1 MKQSTGSLRAAVLA
15 LASLAL
21 WTGCNRGSTATSPAD
36 SAASSPPAAQ
46 AASGQAAAIDFVHGY
61 RQGTQ
66 AAREQSKP
74 MLLFFT
80 AEWCGYCH
88 AMELET
94 LRDPRIVALAKHF
107 VCVVVDADAEPDVCR
122 LFRVRGYPTVQ
133 FVSPRGVALNRL
145 VGKQPVAQLS
155 MEMQAALEAIARRI
169 DHPPAAQTR

>member
-1 MKQSTGSLRAAVLA
+1 MRQPTGSQWAALLA
-15 LASLAL
+15 LASLAP
-21 WTGCNRGSTATSPAD
+21 WMGCNTDSTQTPLADTANGSAQVA
-36 SAASSPPAAQ
+36 PAAE
-46 AASGQAAAIDFVHGY
+46 GQNQTIEFVHGY

-66 AAREQSKP
+66 AAHEQGKP

-88 AMELET
+88 AMERET
-94 LRDPRIVALAKHF
+94 LRDPQIVALSKQF
-107 VCVVVDADAEPDVCR
+107 VCVIVDADAEPDVCR

-133 FVSPRGVALNRL
+133 FISPRGVALNRL

-155 MEMQAALEAIARRI
+155 MEMQATLEAIARRI